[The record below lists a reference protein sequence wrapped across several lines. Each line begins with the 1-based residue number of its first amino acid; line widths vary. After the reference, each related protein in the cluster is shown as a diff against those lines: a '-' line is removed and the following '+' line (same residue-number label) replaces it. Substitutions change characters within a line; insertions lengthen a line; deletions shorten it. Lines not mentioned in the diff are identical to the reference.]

1 MKEYPLSISSPDGDL
16 YKGDVAQLNIRAAE
30 GDMAVMAGH
39 VPFVTNVQAGKCSLI
54 LPDGSRKEGTIGM
67 SKAEVPIIM
76 IICTIKHIQ
85 LISTVFW

>member
-16 YKGDVAQLNIRAAE
+16 FKGDVAQLNIRAAE

-54 LPDGSRKEGTIGM
+54 LPDGSRKEGTIG
-67 SKAEVPIIM
+67 
-76 IICTIKHIQ
+76 TG
-85 LISTVFW
+85 LLTVDKDKVTVLTTELNLE

>member
-16 YKGDVAQLNIRAAE
+16 FKGDVAQLNIRAAE

-54 LPDGSRKEGTIGM
+54 LPDGSRKEGTIG
-67 SKAEVPIIM
+67 AG
-76 IICTIKHIQ
+76 
-85 LISTVFW
+85 LLTVDKDKVTVLTTELNLE